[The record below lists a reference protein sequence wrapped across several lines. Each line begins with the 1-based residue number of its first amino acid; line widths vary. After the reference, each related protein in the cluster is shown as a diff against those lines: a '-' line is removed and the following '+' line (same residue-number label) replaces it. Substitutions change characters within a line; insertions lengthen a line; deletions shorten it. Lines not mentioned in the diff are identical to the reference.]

1 MHRFDTAEARS
12 LLRTSRGTPVSLGA
26 RFVPTSLPAF
36 AARLPAFA
44 TRLARR
50 VPKQRLLISVC
61 MTASLLAGL
70 IYQMSPH
77 YQYPRS
83 SATEFRG
90 ASAAIP
96 PLEPETESTA
106 SSPSL
111 DSDSLPGSLP
121 GETIAEDS
129 PAPERPAITGADMH
143 LVPVLTPGLDMGPML
158 GRLNIPAW
166 VPPAEGG
173 PYLTIAAMHAT
184 AHATHAR
191 PAAFPPVARRLA
203 LAVPLTAYR
212 LESRFGPRHDP
223 FNGNM
228 AFHAGVD
235 LVAPFRSP
243 VYGAAP
249 GTVIFAGI
257 KEAYG
262 RCIDIDHGNGL
273 VTRYGHLDRILVS
286 RGQHVGAHQEI
297 ALLGNTGRSTG
308 PHLHF
313 EVRVNGQP
321 QDPLKFLAAQR
332 RPAAIPVKAAN
343 TDSD

>member
-1 MHRFDTAEARS
+1 MSASPAAR
-12 LLRTSRGTPVSLGA
+12 LALA
-26 RFVPTSLPAF
+26 SLPAF
-36 AARLPAFA
+36 AARL
-44 TRLARR
+44 ARQL
-50 VPKQRLLISVC
+50 PKQRLLISVC
-61 MTASLLAGL
+61 MTASLLAAL
-70 IYQMSPH
+70 IYQISLH
-77 YQYPRS
+77 DKFPRS
-83 SATEFRG
+83 GAIEAPPG

-96 PLEPETESTA
+96 PLEPQTESAA

-111 DSDSLPGSLP
+111 DSDSAP
-121 GETIAEDS
+121 GETMAETAL
-129 PAPERPAITGADMH
+129 APEPPAITGADIH
-143 LVPVLTPGLDMGPML
+143 LVPVLQPGLDMGPVL
-158 GRLNIPAW
+158 SRLNIPVLAQA
-166 VPPAEGG
+166 AEGG
-173 PYLTIAAMHAT
+173 PYLTITAMHAT
-184 AHATHAR
+184 S
-191 PAAFPPVARRLA
+191 PAARTRPRDLPPVARRLVISA
-203 LAVPLTAYR
+203 PLATYH
-212 LESRFGPRHDP
+212 LESRFGPRRDP

-257 KEAYG
+257 KDAYG

-286 RGQHVGAHQEI
+286 RGQHVGAHQQI

-313 EVRVNGQP
+313 EVRVNNVP
-321 QDPLKFLAAQR
+321 QDPLKFLGAKP
-332 RPAAIPVKAAN
+332 RPRVARAKAVS